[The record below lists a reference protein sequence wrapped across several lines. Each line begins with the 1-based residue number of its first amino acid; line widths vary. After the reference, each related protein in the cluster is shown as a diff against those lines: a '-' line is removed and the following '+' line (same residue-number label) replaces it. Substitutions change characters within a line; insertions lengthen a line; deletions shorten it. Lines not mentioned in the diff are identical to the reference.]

1 MPKLLPRTFFER
13 DPRRVARDLLGKL
26 LIRRLEGKP
35 RRLIAARIVETEAY
49 LGERDLAAHAAAGM
63 TPRNAVLFGPA
74 GHAYVYFTYGMYH
87 CMNISCEREG
97 TAGCVLLRAL
107 EPLSGLEAMAAGRH
121 LTLPDEPTQKTLK
134 LLTSGPGRLCQA
146 LHITRADDNGKD
158 VTSRRSDLQVADDG
172 YQPKR
177 ITTTERIGISKD
189 AHLKLRYL
197 IADNPFVSGRS
208 TSKPR
213 PSRTA
218 PVPARKPL
226 ARRARPARTRY
237 DSAAG

>member
-1 MPKLLPRTFFER
+1 MLPRAFYER
-13 DPRRVARDLLGKL
+13 HPRLVARDLLGKVL
-26 LIRRLEGKP
+26 VRRAGRK
-35 RRLIAARIVETEAY
+35 LIAARIVETEAY
-49 LGERDLAAHAAAGM
+49 LGARDLAAHAAAGM

-107 EPLSGLEAMAAGRH
+107 EPLSGLDAMAAGRH
-121 LTLPDEPTQKTLK
+121 LALPDEPTEKMLK
-134 LLTSGPGRLCQA
+134 FLTSGPGRLCQA

-158 VTSRRSDLQVADDG
+158 VTSRRSDLQVIDDG
-172 YQPKR
+172 HHPKR
-177 ITTTERIGISKD
+177 ILTTERIGIAQNKD

-197 IADNPFVSGRS
+197 IADNQFVSGKA

-213 PSRTA
+213 PSRIVPA
-218 PVPARKPL
+218 PARKPP
-226 ARRARPARTRY
+226 ARRARPARTPY